1 MIYEL
6 VGVMVPLLAEICW
19 GASLPQLDS
28 VPVFILA
35 IYVGFHVNHYEINSN
50 VSCIYCFMVTFSNR
64 APDPE
69 FLPLD
74 AVLNIKEG
82 AFRAHTPWAGSS
94 EEELESAGEVIHLLC
109 CPVNTTTYT
118 EG

>member
-1 MIYEL
+1 M
-6 VGVMVPLLAEICW
+6 
-19 GASLPQLDS
+19 
-28 VPVFILA
+28 
-35 IYVGFHVNHYEINSN
+35 
-50 VSCIYCFMVTFSNR
+50 TFSNR

-69 FLPLD
+69 RDSAAVQEFLE
-74 AVLNIKEG
+74 NMEG